1 MSTLSPRPLIPTLL
15 PSLNAL
21 LAALSLPFSLDH
33 PTDLTPSLLLAI
45 FESLIGARLP
55 IPSSVRQS
63 RTRDAKSRAMLVL
76 LGVLECDVLRGGT
89 STNSE
94 HSIAVSN
101 ADDSVLGGAGGVSVD
116 GWVDEIGLGEV
127 DPERL
132 ADGGWEETIFV
143 GELLCWLARRKGIL
157 PRTRSSHRSSHP
169 RSLYSNHHSYGTE
182 EGDTTNF
189 SSSLLLRPS
198 PAKTP
203 RSPRPPSPSIDDTDA
218 DPDADFSALSHIS
231 DVPRHPLVHSP
242 EPSLS
247 ISPTTG
253 TDLSIRA
260 RSVSSRT
267 SVSIARDDPDAFEEA
282 SQDTVQMYDPRRTMQ
297 GADDDDDRPPTFHP
311 RCIHDLEDPS
321 YIRALAGPS
330 SSFDPSLSHERVS
343 EDEGDDL
350 LDEDEDDEQGNGD
363 PYAPPTPTPQRVRL
377 TGWIDSVDAATELGH
392 FAASRSHSRTRA
404 FHTSTGSELGPLQS
418 HIHSRTDELSRPT
431 SRPKTDISPRPRP
444 GLSNPRT
451 PRRAS
456 PTPSPSPSPSPSPPP
471 TLSTHP
477 PKRSS
482 SPASPPASD
491 PPFDVSFSTLN
502 NTSTPAKPRPLRR
515 TPVQTSSS
523 RRRERSPSYTPSPP
537 SFSTPGGSRHS
548 ATTIAG
554 GGGSGSGSSSTRG
567 SLGRT
572 PLPLSTRKG
581 ASPPASQGSTA
592 TTNTLLTERARLLT
606 ELAALKRARA
616 ASGSGGV
623 SSVAVGSGAGG
634 MGTGGG
640 HGVVGRRVGVGVRS

>member
-1 MSTLSPRPLIPTLL
+1 MSTLV

-45 FESLIGARLP
+45 FESLINARLP

-63 RTRDAKSRAMLVL
+63 RTRDAKARAMLVL

-89 STNSE
+89 SSDAE
-94 HSIAVSN
+94 HSIAAST

-157 PRTRSSHRSSHP
+157 PRTRSSHRSS

-189 SSSLLLRPS
+189 SSSLLLQPS
-198 PAKTP
+198 PKTS
-203 RSPRPPSPSIDDTDA
+203 RSPRPPSPSPSIVDVDA
-218 DPDADFSALSHIS
+218 DADFSALSHIS

-247 ISPTTG
+247 VSATTG

-267 SVSIARDDPDAFEEA
+267 SVSIIHDDPDEFEEA
-282 SQDTVQMYDPRRTMQ
+282 SQDTVQMYDPRQMMQ
-297 GADDDDDRPPTFHP
+297 DTEEDDDRPPTFRA

-321 YIRALAGPS
+321 YIRALGGPS
-330 SSFDPSLSHERVS
+330 SSFDPSVSHERVF
-343 EDEGDDL
+343 
-350 LDEDEDDEQGNGD
+350 EDEDDPSRDEDDVDAQDND
-363 PYAPPTPTPQRVRL
+363 PYAPPTPTPRRVRL
-377 TGWIDSVDAATELGH
+377 TGWIDAVDAATELGH
-392 FAASRSHSRTRA
+392 FATSRSLSRSRA
-404 FHTSTGSELGPLQS
+404 FNTSAGSGSGPPSQPQS
-418 HIHSRTDELSRPT
+418 HSHTHTGELSNH
-431 SRPKTDISPRPRP
+431 ISPRPRP
-444 GLSNPRT
+444 GSSKPRT
-451 PRRAS
+451 PRR
-456 PTPSPSPSPSPSPPP
+456 PSPSPSPPP
-471 TLSTHP
+471 TSSTHQPLRSP
-477 PKRSS
+477 P
-482 SPASPPASD
+482 SPPSPPAHSD

-502 NTSTPAKPRPLRR
+502 NTSTPAKPRPPRR
-515 TPVQTSSS
+515 PQTTTRSEKETAS

-537 SFSTPGGSRHS
+537 SFTTPGSLR
-548 ATTIAG
+548 
-554 GGGSGSGSSSTRG
+554 SGSGATGSSGTKPR
-567 SLGRT
+567 LGA
-572 PLPLSTRKG
+572 PALPPSTRKG
-581 ASPPASQGSTA
+581 TSPPLVASPGSTA
-592 TTNTLLTERARLLT
+592 TTSTLLTERARLLT

-616 ASGSGGV
+616 ASGSGAL
-623 SSVAVGSGAGG
+623 SSVGGGSGSGSG
-634 MGTGGG
+634 SGGG
-640 HGVVGRRVGVGVRS
+640 HAVVGRRVGVGIRS